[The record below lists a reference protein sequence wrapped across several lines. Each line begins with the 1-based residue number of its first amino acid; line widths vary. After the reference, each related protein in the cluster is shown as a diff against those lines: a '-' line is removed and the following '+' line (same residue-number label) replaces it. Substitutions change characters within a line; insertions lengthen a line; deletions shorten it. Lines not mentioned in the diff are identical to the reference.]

1 MADRGGTLKE
11 SSASGRIRPSLG
23 GPVAASDRAITRRG
37 SYSRTDRSAFRPW
50 IGPCPEQRAPSL
62 VERFS
67 HCKRV
72 AFFRECDPHATVS
85 GSPLG

>member
-1 MADRGGTLKE
+1 MNLRRQAE
-11 SSASGRIRPSLG
+11 SAR
-23 GPVAASDRAITRRG
+23 VWAAQWQHQIERFTRRG
-37 SYSRTDRSAFRPW
+37 SYSRTDRSAFRLW
-50 IGPCPEQRAPSL
+50 IGPCPEQRAPCL
-62 VERFS
+62 VERWMNS